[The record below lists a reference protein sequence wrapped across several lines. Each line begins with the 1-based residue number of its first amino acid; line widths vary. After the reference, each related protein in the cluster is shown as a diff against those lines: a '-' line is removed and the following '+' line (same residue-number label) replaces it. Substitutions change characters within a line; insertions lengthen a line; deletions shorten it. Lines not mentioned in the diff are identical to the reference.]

1 MQFRLVGRK
10 ATLVM
15 WQPILPLL
23 GLSVHA
29 VSPCGGGGRG
39 GDSSQQTFLR
49 KGSSWRSGLLY
60 SRPSTNSHPY
70 TIVTFLAD
78 SLYIYP
84 CLNLSKTATFFCPQG
99 GEVQLY
105 TIFD

>member
-1 MQFRLVGRK
+1 MPSAPVG
-10 ATLVM
+10 
-15 WQPILPLL
+15 
-23 GLSVHA
+23 
-29 VSPCGGGGRG
+29 GGGGRG

-70 TIVTFLAD
+70 TIVTFLPD

>member
-1 MQFRLVGRK
+1 MPSALV
-10 ATLVM
+10 
-15 WQPILPLL
+15 
-23 GLSVHA
+23 
-29 VSPCGGGGRG
+29 GGGGE
-39 GDSSQQTFLR
+39 SSQQTFLR

-78 SLYIYP
+78 SLYIYA

-105 TIFD
+105 TIFN